1 MKEYQSLSH
10 TTWDRKYHVVL
21 IPKSRKQRIFGNNG
35 VGYIYLSINVA
46 YTNLAIIKGPDTCRE
61 NGI

>member
-21 IPKSRKQRIFGNNG
+21 IPKSRKQRIFGNNQ
-35 VGYIYLSINVA
+35 
-46 YTNLAIIKGPDTCRE
+46 
-61 NGI
+61 